1 MKSAYCES
9 FTVGPPQPDMIG
21 LPGMS
26 GLCILGSRYSVGV
39 LVVFSGDKNLFV
51 VSSMSWSSC
60 IFLTSVLI
68 CCCICGVGSSL
79 ILW

>member
-26 GLCILGSRYSVGV
+26 GLCILDSRYSVG
-39 LVVFSGDKNLFV
+39 G
-51 VSSMSWSSC
+51 
-60 IFLTSVLI
+60 IF
-68 CCCICGVGSSL
+68 
-79 ILW
+79 WR